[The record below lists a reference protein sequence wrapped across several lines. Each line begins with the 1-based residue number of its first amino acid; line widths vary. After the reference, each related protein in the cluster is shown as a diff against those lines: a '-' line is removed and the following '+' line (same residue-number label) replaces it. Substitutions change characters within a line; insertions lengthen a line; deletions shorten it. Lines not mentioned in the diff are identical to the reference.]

1 MFTPFPSHKTC
12 QVCREEFSDY
22 QKHIVSPKHKNNVSE
37 ALGTEYIRV
46 TIQEMQM
53 AIFDENAEDDLA
65 RLIELHLSLKDTIP
79 TMRDYFKQFLIDLN
93 NAKTSNDE
101 IR

>member
-1 MFTPFPSHKTC
+1 
-12 QVCREEFSDY
+12 
-22 QKHIVSPKHKNNVSE
+22 
-37 ALGTEYIRV
+37 
-46 TIQEMQM
+46 MQM